1 MPTQMEIRASNAY
14 KDLKV
19 VYDSDDR
26 WAAMELLPLPV
37 RYMLAHAPFDYATID
52 IAKDYHAWYE
62 EASYGDPF
70 TFFTRGPSNPD
81 VWEYVANMDAAFRR
95 DVIKN
100 DYTGTHQDGSYKLVP
115 KIHAHSA
122 SKHKDVL
129 RSRSRRAGRRSFFFP
144 PIPTGPER
152 APNFRGEELSRG

>member
-1 MPTQMEIRASNAY
+1 MATQMEIRASNAY

-26 WAAMELLPLPV
+26 WAAMELLPAPV
-37 RYMLAHAPFDYATID
+37 RYMLAHAPFDYATVD
-52 IAKDYHAWYE
+52 IVKDYHAWYE

-70 TFFTRGPSNPD
+70 TFFTKGPSKPD

-100 DYTGTHQDGSYKLVP
+100 DYTGTHEDGSYKLVP
-115 KIHAHSA
+115 EVHAQ
-122 SKHKDVL
+122 HKPVDKNISRR
-129 RSRSRRAGRRSFFFP
+129 RSGRAGRRGFFFP
-144 PIPTGPER
+144 PIPVGPER
-152 APNFRGEELSRG
+152 RPTAG